1 MIPYSLFSRP
11 RGDID
16 RLWRVRKS
24 LFVADA
30 VERIF
35 GTRCVRA
42 GAPAKVL
49 ANPSIGHLGPGTRAD
64 AVLRRSRMNRTF
76 FERCE
81 RLTVRQ
87 RLLPDL
93 VLTNGEVK
101 IACGGAAQS
110 AATMRTGM
118 PSLARA
124 STSEPASADDHIT

>member
-16 RLWRVRKS
+16 RLWRVRIEKVYS
-24 LFVADA
+24 WPMLSEGFLGRGA
-30 VERIF
+30 RS
-35 GTRCVRA
+35 
-42 GAPAKVL
+42 APAKVL